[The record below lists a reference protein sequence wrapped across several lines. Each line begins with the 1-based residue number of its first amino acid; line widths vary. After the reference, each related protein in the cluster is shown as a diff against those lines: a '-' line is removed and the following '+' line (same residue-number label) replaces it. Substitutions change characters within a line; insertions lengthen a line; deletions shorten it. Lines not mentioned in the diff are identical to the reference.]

1 PPDAWYRPRRR
12 ELGGCRHQCGG
23 RVCDPLAVANPLDV
37 GAGINQRPADPV
49 ATTDHPHAVAEAE
62 RLPESPLQAA
72 RQARVTGMPTGPAHG
87 LVQHQRD
94 HPAVDHAL
102 PALVALGHLELTYGA
117 IGGRL
122 ETHLE
127 ALFVVLAAAPTTA
140 PVGPQPPA

>member
-1 PPDAWYRPRRR
+1 PVAAA
-12 ELGGCRHQCGG
+12 H
-23 RVCDPLAVANPLDV
+23 PLAG
-37 GAGINQRPADPV
+37 GAGINRRPAGPV
-49 ATTDHPHAVAEAE
+49 DTTAPPPAVAEGE
-62 RLPESPLQAA
+62 RLPESHLQAA